1 MIDINLKFNSKIT
14 RCLSF
19 ANRSRKKPK
28 KKKKKKKQSG
38 SEMSE
43 ARPPPPLP
51 ADDNVSSSA
60 QMPLNLS
67 KTERKASS
75 SEAKELRA
83 LQQGLALPS
92 GWTSPRQIESH
103 NNTTQHSTTASN
115 SNSTSASDAAAAT
128 KRKEKEI
135 KATKVVV
142 APADARRASTPHHH
156 THHVSHAATVAVAP
170 ANASEPRRNSSTD
183 IRAASRP
190 VDIKPPG
197 KKAPSPLS
205 ASPEY
210 AAPVPQQKQKAS
222 NSVAALEKAKSDK
235 QVRKASAPPGSATV
249 AAAAAA
255 AAVAVAGV
263 ASSSVKMAKAA
274 SAGSVKWSVKR
285 PRFPVR
291 TQFAVVLADQ
301 RHPRNVRRTVAMDD
315 GWDIVAPSEN
325 AKIAAQ
331 AAPVALSPRNDQA
344 DFIIVSVSVP
354 SCQTVKKL
362 KFSPWETVADAQVNI
377 VKALRRAGG
386 SFPLSD
392 EAAKRF
398 RLCTVSVLP
407 GATWGIAGELPGI
420 PLALDPKR
428 TLADCGI
435 KPMAHVA
442 FVAFDDQAGT
452 APKPVKPAPAPAIV
466 KVPSTQPTAPAPA
479 PPAAAAAA
487 AAAVAVAPSAPAP
500 TPAKM
505 SSKSSSSTNLKETAA
520 PARPALPPLARR
532 VSVSSDDSNS
542 GSNISM
548 TDDEEENDD
557 DDDDEEEPEPP
568 LSPHPGVPALPNGW
582 EKLTDGNGRVYFAS
596 LVDGKSVWSRPTVAV
611 LPPLRDGWQEH
622 TDPAT
627 GRVFFEH
634 SKSGK
639 TDWIRPGLNE
649 WKALVLNKKLQSV
662 TWLAEAGEATHKWE
676 FKKSTAAVKR

>member
-1 MIDINLKFNSKIT
+1 MT
-14 RCLSF
+14 
-19 ANRSRKKPK
+19 
-28 KKKKKKKQSG
+28 
-38 SEMSE
+38 E

-51 ADDNVSSSA
+51 ADDNVIASA
-60 QMPLNLS
+60 QTSLNLS
-67 KTERKASS
+67 TTERKASS

-92 GWTSPRQIESH
+92 GWTSPRQIDSNTTN
-103 NNTTQHSTTASN
+103 NNTSSSTQHHSTS
-115 SNSTSASDAAAAT
+115 SNSTAASDSSAP

-135 KATKVVV
+135 KAKVVV
-142 APADARRASTPHHH
+142 PSAEARRASTPHHH
-156 THHVSHAATVAVAP
+156 THHVSHATTIAP
-170 ANASEPRRNSSTD
+170 ASANASEPRRNSSTD

-235 QVRKASAPPGSATV
+235 QVRKASAPPGSAS

-255 AAVAVAGV
+255 AATAAVAGV

-301 RHPRNVRRTVAMDD
+301 RHPRSVRRTVAMDD

-331 AAPVALSPRNDQA
+331 AAPVVLSPRNDQA

-420 PLALDPKR
+420 PLALDAKR

-452 APKPVKPAPAPAIV
+452 APKPVKPAPAPAVV

-487 AAAVAVAPSAPAP
+487 AVAPSAPAP
-500 TPAKM
+500 TPAKV
-505 SSKSSSSTNLKETAA
+505 SAKSSSSTNLKETAA

-557 DDDDEEEPEPP
+557 DDDDDDDDEEEPEPP
-568 LSPHPGVPALPNGW
+568 LSPHPGVPALPDGW

-596 LVDGKSVWSRPTVAV
+596 LVDGKSLWSRPTVAV